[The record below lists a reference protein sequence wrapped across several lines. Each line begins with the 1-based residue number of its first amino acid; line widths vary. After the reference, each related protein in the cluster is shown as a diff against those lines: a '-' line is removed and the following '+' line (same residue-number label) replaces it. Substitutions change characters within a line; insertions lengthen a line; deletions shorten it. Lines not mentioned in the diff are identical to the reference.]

1 MDEQPIGNLL
11 REKRASLGLS
21 IDQVAGATHIPSQFL
36 EALEN
41 EEFDVIPGEGY
52 VKGFLRTYGDYLE
65 LDPDPIIDMYN
76 TRHGNGMGPRPLF
89 PWSHGSGA
97 SKDSIARL
105 RWRLLPTTAT
115 ERRENLIVWLLICA
129 TLVAIW
135 VLYYYLVV
143 RVADLNIEMDTSSL
157 FDGSRC
163 VARHSA
169 ASLVAAVRSMIC

>member
-1 MDEQPIGNLL
+1 MDELTLGNLL
-11 REKRASLGLS
+11 REKRTSLGLS

-65 LDPDPIIDMYN
+65 LDPDPIVDMYN
-76 TRHGNGMGPRPLF
+76 TRHGNGTGPKPLF
-89 PWSHGSGA
+89 PWSRGAA

-105 RWRLLPTTAT
+105 RWRLLPATAT

-143 RVADLNIEMDTSSL
+143 RVANLNVEIDTSSL
-157 FDGSRC
+157 FDESRC
-163 VARHSA
+163 LVRHSA
-169 ASLVAAVRSMIC
+169 RSLIAAVRSIFC